1 MLPNVLEVPHEY
13 PWFARPIAQ
22 VRAGNVAEQ
31 DRRQAGASGGGQL
44 GSLLSGA
51 GGGALAAGAIGL
63 LLGNK
68 KARKFGGKAITY
80 GGLAALGVIAYKA
93 QQLAAATERRRAAAA
108 ADIDRLPE
116 AQAEVHSHA
125 ILQAIVGAA
134 KADGHIDER
143 ERQMIEGEVA
153 KLTSDRE
160 VQGWLERELNKP
172 LDPAEIARA
181 ASTPEIA
188 AEMYLASLLMV
199 DEESFMER
207 SYLEER
213 RGSCAWNPRSSWSWR
228 TRPDRRCSAWP
239 ETAERRSA
247 DNRRHHGGGVAEG
260 PSRTS
265 RSRWHSSSRK
275 SQTTRRRTERCSS
288 RRVLIQYSRWMLSS
302 AAPVPATD
310 RGYP

>member
-1 MLPNVLEVPHEY
+1 
-13 PWFARPIAQ
+13 
-22 VRAGNVAEQ
+22 
-31 DRRQAGASGGGQL
+31 
-44 GSLLSGA
+44 
-51 GGGALAAGAIGL
+51 AIGL

-93 QQLAAATERRRAAAA
+93 YNNWQQQQNGAAPQAQPQTV
-108 ADIDRLPE
+108 DRLPE

-207 SYLEER
+207 SYLEELAR
-213 RGSCAWNPRSSWSWR
+213 QLRL
-228 TRPDRRCSAWP
+228 
-239 ETAERRSA
+239 E
-247 DNRRHHGGGVAEG
+247 
-260 PSRTS
+260 PSFKLELENQARQALQ
-265 RSRWHSSSRK
+265 R
-275 SQTTRRRTERCSS
+275 
-288 RRVLIQYSRWMLSS
+288 L
-302 AAPVPATD
+302 A
-310 RGYP
+310 

>member
-1 MLPNVLEVPHEY
+1 MRRA
-13 PWFARPIAQ
+13 FATVSAE
-22 VRAGNVAEQ
+22 AGNISKQTPGGQRGREGLESVESGCYRTSWRLLMNTRGLLDQ
-31 DRRQAGASGGGQL
+31 LLKSGQEMLQNKTGGKPGASGGGQL

-93 QQLAAATERRRAAAA
+93 YNNWQQQQSGAAPQAQPQTV
-108 ADIDRLPE
+108 DRLPE

-207 SYLEER
+207 SYLEELAR
-213 RGSCAWNPRSSWSWR
+213 QLRL
-228 TRPDRRCSAWP
+228 
-239 ETAERRSA
+239 E
-247 DNRRHHGGGVAEG
+247 
-260 PSRTS
+260 PSFKLELENQARQALQ
-265 RSRWHSSSRK
+265 R
-275 SQTTRRRTERCSS
+275 
-288 RRVLIQYSRWMLSS
+288 L
-302 AAPVPATD
+302 A
-310 RGYP
+310 

>member
-1 MLPNVLEVPHEY
+1 MSDNTFSVQRFRALPTEIHVMLVGTLLT
-13 PWFARPIAQ
+13 R
-22 VRAGNVAEQ
+22 
-31 DRRQAGASGGGQL
+31 GAYFMVWPFL
-44 GSLLSGA
+44 ALLLWREFRLSA
-51 GGGALAAGAIGL
+51 SAIGL

-93 QQLAAATERRRAAAA
+93 YNNWQQQQNGAAPQAQPQTV
-108 ADIDRLPE
+108 DRLPE

-207 SYLEER
+207 SYLEELAR
-213 RGSCAWNPRSSWSWR
+213 QLRL
-228 TRPDRRCSAWP
+228 
-239 ETAERRSA
+239 E
-247 DNRRHHGGGVAEG
+247 
-260 PSRTS
+260 PSFKLELENQARQALQ
-265 RSRWHSSSRK
+265 R
-275 SQTTRRRTERCSS
+275 
-288 RRVLIQYSRWMLSS
+288 L
-302 AAPVPATD
+302 A
-310 RGYP
+310 

>member
-1 MLPNVLEVPHEY
+1 MNTRGLLDQLLKSGQEMLQNKTGGKP
-13 PWFARPIAQ
+13 
-22 VRAGNVAEQ
+22 
-31 DRRQAGASGGGQL
+31 GASGGGQL

-68 KARKFGGKAITY
+68 K
-80 GGLAALGVIAYKA
+80 
-93 QQLAAATERRRAAAA
+93 
-108 ADIDRLPE
+108 
-116 AQAEVHSHA
+116 VHSHA

-207 SYLEER
+207 SYLEELAR
-213 RGSCAWNPRSSWSWR
+213 QLRL
-228 TRPDRRCSAWP
+228 
-239 ETAERRSA
+239 E
-247 DNRRHHGGGVAEG
+247 
-260 PSRTS
+260 PSFKLELENQARQALQ
-265 RSRWHSSSRK
+265 R
-275 SQTTRRRTERCSS
+275 
-288 RRVLIQYSRWMLSS
+288 L
-302 AAPVPATD
+302 A
-310 RGYP
+310 